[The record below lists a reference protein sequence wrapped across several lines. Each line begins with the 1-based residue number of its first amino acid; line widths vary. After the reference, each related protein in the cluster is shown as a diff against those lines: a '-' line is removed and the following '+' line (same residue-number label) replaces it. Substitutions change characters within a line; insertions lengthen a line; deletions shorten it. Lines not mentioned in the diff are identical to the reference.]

1 MQVSMAKSQKKLA
14 TLWFIGAGILF
25 LIVLFQT
32 MLGRFGEQSGEA
44 WGWLLPTIMPTLS
57 LILSVLVVHAI
68 GKSIERKT
76 VDRFI
81 FRLSFNLSAVY
92 LVVVNLT
99 ILVSPFTSSSPIEL
113 MRQTHLW
120 LGPFQ
125 GLVSAS
131 IGVFFVKK
139 ETA

>member
-1 MQVSMAKSQKKLA
+1 MQVSMTKSKKKLA

-32 MLGRFGEQSGEA
+32 MLRRFGEQSGEA
-44 WGWLLPTIMPTLS
+44 WGWLFPTILPTLS
-57 LILSVLVVHAI
+57 LILSVLVVDAL
-68 GKSIERKT
+68 GKGIERKT

-81 FRLSFNLSAVY
+81 FRLSFSLSAVY
-92 LVVVNLT
+92 LVVVGLT
-99 ILVSPFTSSSPIEL
+99 ILVRPFTSFSPIEL
-113 MRQTHLW
+113 MKLSHLW

-139 ETA
+139 ESS